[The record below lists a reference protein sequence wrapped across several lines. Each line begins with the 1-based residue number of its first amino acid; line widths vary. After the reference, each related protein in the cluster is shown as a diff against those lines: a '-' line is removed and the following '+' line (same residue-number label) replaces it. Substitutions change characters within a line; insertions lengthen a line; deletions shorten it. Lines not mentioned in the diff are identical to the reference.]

1 MGLHERGL
9 VEPTVSFT
17 DLLYGSEGGPDIGCA
32 GSQAQIGGPSSFS
45 IAEYAQAIASSGF
58 PGIAPLPPRLQR
70 VQLDS
75 YLLRIIDRDLP
86 DRDVEV
92 RRPETLRRWLAA
104 YAAAS
109 STTATYSSILDA
121 TTGGDGY
128 QPSKDT
134 TLRYRDHLQQLWLLD
149 PIPGWTSFRNPLK
162 RVSRAPKHQFA
173 DPVLALRLLDLSATD
188 LLNGRGAHM
197 FGPLLESLAALGVR
211 ILTQAAQARMFH
223 LRTHGGDHNV
233 DLVVEGQGG
242 ALLGIEVKLA
252 AGIDDGDI
260 RHLHWFKEQMRGDVS
275 DLVILTTGSQAYR
288 RTDGVAV
295 VPLALLGVS
304 PGPKRRLCRCLYHRP
319 MGFADAEREAMRQR
333 AEELRSSTTA
343 PCGPRATQC
352 FRLTT
357 TPPSTSAHSSDG
369 PPRLSTSGLAL
380 LDAGVACRADDVDAA
395 HKRQAADS
403 NHRRVAGQVIVR
415 GGGRGVVAKLKAAQD
430 ADAVV
435 DYTDVVWDDDVDAAH
450 HRKRVNHRLVCGQC
464 RVPEVEVV
472 ASHDRDG
479 GVRRGDVPTSL
490 LHGLAQDGKGE
501 GGAAGLGGDGLGGP
515 AAVFNG
521 GEVRYQRRQFVG
533 VGGGPQCLGA
543 VIEFGEGELA
553 VDVGVGKQFRNA
565 LALGVAGP
573 LARSIRCGHEPRLTG
588 TRAQAPRSG

>member
-1 MGLHERGL
+1 MQLMTYLDRTVDAELDELLPHVAAVALDGPKGVGKTETAGRRVSHTFSLDNPDQRKIVAADFDLQALPEGGVLFDEWQHLPQVWDSVRRKVDAGAPPGRFLLTGSATPVDAAGTHSGAGRIISLRMRPMGLHERGL

-17 DLLYGSEGGPDIGCA
+17 DLLYGSEGGPDIGYA

-121 TTGGDGY
+121 TTRGDGY

-162 RVSRAPKHQFA
+162 RVSQAPKHQLA
-173 DPVLALRLLDLSATD
+173 DPALALRLLDLSATD

-211 ILTQAAQARMFH
+211 ILAQAAQARMFH
-223 LRTHGGDHNV
+223 LRTHGGDHEV

-252 AGIDDGDI
+252 AGIDDRDV

-288 RTDGVAV
+288 RPDGVAV
-295 VPLALLGVS
+295 VPLALLGV
-304 PGPKRRLCRCLYHRP
+304 
-319 MGFADAEREAMRQR
+319 
-333 AEELRSSTTA
+333 
-343 PCGPRATQC
+343 
-352 FRLTT
+352 
-357 TPPSTSAHSSDG
+357 
-369 PPRLSTSGLAL
+369 
-380 LDAGVACRADDVDAA
+380 
-395 HKRQAADS
+395 
-403 NHRRVAGQVIVR
+403 
-415 GGGRGVVAKLKAAQD
+415 
-430 ADAVV
+430 
-435 DYTDVVWDDDVDAAH
+435 
-450 HRKRVNHRLVCGQC
+450 
-464 RVPEVEVV
+464 
-472 ASHDRDG
+472 
-479 GVRRGDVPTSL
+479 
-490 LHGLAQDGKGE
+490 
-501 GGAAGLGGDGLGGP
+501 
-515 AAVFNG
+515 
-521 GEVRYQRRQFVG
+521 
-533 VGGGPQCLGA
+533 
-543 VIEFGEGELA
+543 
-553 VDVGVGKQFRNA
+553 
-565 LALGVAGP
+565 
-573 LARSIRCGHEPRLTG
+573 
-588 TRAQAPRSG
+588 